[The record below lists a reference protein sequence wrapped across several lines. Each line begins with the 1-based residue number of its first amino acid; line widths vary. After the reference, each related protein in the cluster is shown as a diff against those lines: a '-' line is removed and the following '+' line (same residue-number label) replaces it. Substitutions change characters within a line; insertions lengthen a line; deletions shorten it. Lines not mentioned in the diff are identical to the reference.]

1 MSVNWLRILYV
12 DLYNTVNELN
22 PEFMNNIFKVK
33 ENKRLVTEKKL
44 NRETLEG
51 NQVWGKMFESAWT
64 KDLEKSSFSY
74 QIF

>member
-1 MSVNWLRILYV
+1 
-12 DLYNTVNELN
+12 
-22 PEFMNNIFKVK
+22 MNNIFKVK
-33 ENKRLVTEKKL
+33 ENKRLVTGKKL

-51 NQVWGKMFESAWT
+51 NHVWGKMFESTWT

>member
-51 NQVWGKMFESAWT
+51 NQV
-64 KDLEKSSFSY
+64 
-74 QIF
+74 